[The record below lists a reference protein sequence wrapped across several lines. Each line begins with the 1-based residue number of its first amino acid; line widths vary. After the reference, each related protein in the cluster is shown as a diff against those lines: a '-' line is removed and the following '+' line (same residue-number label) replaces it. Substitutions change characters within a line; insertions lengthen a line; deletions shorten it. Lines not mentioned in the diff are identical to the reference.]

1 MFLQNLKYVFDTF
14 GAPVFVPIIIFV
26 ICKFL
31 KVTTKKSFFS
41 ALYVGVGLEGFNLLI
56 NSFTPI
62 ITPVVR
68 QMVKGTG
75 IDLPVF
81 DVGWQA
87 TALVAYS
94 TNAGMI
100 FLCVGLILQIG
111 LFLVKWT
118 DIFQPSDLW
127 NNYSYMVWGSMT
139 YAVTKNMF
147 LALGLMIFLNLI
159 SLLIAE
165 VMANRW
171 SNYYHYPNC
180 TIIALHNIEP
190 AIFAVILDPL
200 LNRLGLNK
208 VKLNPEQLQRK
219 LGFLGEPVSLGLIL
233 GLLIGILGNISRIG
247 TISGWG
253 QITITGVATAAI
265 MAIFP
270 KVAGIF
276 SQAFLPISE
285 AASKAVRGEA
295 TNSRKWFLGVNDAAG
310 YGEPATLISGIILI
324 PIMVVIAMILP
335 GNKTLPVVDLVAIP
349 FMVEGIVCLVNG
361 NILKVLITGVIWF
374 SIGLLMCTHT
384 AGLFTQ
390 IASSVG
396 VKLPVGALLITS
408 FNILG
413 KPLIGLIFMAFLTE
427 SPILIGICVV
437 VYLILY
443 FLFKKNK
450 NAVYDY
456 LEKNAA
462 KNEDQKQKLEL

>member
-1 MFLQNLKYVFDTF
+1 MFLQGMKYVFDTF
-14 GAPVFVPIIIFV
+14 GAPVFVPIIVFI
-26 ICKFL
+26 ICKVL
-31 KVTTKKSFFS
+31 RVSMKKSFFS

-100 FLCVGLILQIG
+100 FLCIGLVLQIV

-118 DIFQPSDLW
+118 DVFQPSDLW

-139 YAVTKNMF
+139 YAVTKNMI
-147 LALGLMIFLNLI
+147 LSVGLMIFLNLV
-159 SLLIAE
+159 SLLVAE
-165 VMANRW
+165 IMANRW

-180 TIIALHNIEP
+180 TIIAMHNIEP
-190 AIFAVILDPL
+190 AIFSLILDPFF
-200 LNRLGLNK
+200 NKLGLNK
-208 VKLNPEQLQRK
+208 VKLNPDELQKK
-219 LGFLGEPVSLGLIL
+219 LGFLGEPVSLGLML
-233 GLLIGILGNISRIG
+233 GLLIGILGNVSRIN
-247 TISGWG
+247 TIAGWG
-253 QITITGVATAAI
+253 QIAITGVATASI

-276 SQAFLPISE
+276 AQAFLPISE
-285 AASKAVRGEA
+285 AASKSVKGKSE
-295 TNSRKWFLGVNDAAG
+295 SKRKWFLGVNDAAG

-349 FMVEGIVCLVNG
+349 FMVEGMVCLVNG
-361 NILKVLITGVIWF
+361 NILKVLISGVIWF

-384 AGLFTQ
+384 AALFTQ
-390 IASSVG
+390 IAASVG

-413 KPLIGLIFMAFLTE
+413 KPLIGLIFMAFLTQ
-427 SPILIGICVV
+427 SPVFISICVI
-437 VYLILY
+437 VYLVIY

-450 NAVYDY
+450 DAVYDY
-456 LEKNAA
+456 LERNAA
-462 KNEDQKQKLEL
+462 KNEGIEGGES

>member
-1 MFLQNLKYVFDTF
+1 MFFRDLKYLFDTF

-26 ICKFL
+26 ISKIL

-41 ALYVGVGLEGFNLLI
+41 ALYVGVGLEGFSLLI

-62 ITPVVR
+62 ITPIVK
-68 QMVKGTG
+68 QMVNSTG

-81 DVGWQA
+81 DIGWQA

-94 TNAGMI
+94 TNVGIM
-100 FLCVGLILQIG
+100 FLCVGLVLQIC
-111 LFLVKWT
+111 LFLLKWT
-118 DIFQPSDLW
+118 DVFQPSDLW
-127 NNYSYMVWGSMT
+127 NNYSYMVWGSMA
-139 YAVTKNMF
+139 YVVTKSMS
-147 LALGLMIFLNLI
+147 LALGLMIFLNLV

-165 VMANRW
+165 IMANRW

-180 TIIALHNIEP
+180 TIISLHNIEP
-190 AIFAVILDPL
+190 AIFAVILDPV
-200 LNRLGLNK
+200 LNKLGLNK
-208 VKLNPEQLQRK
+208 IRLNPEGLKKK
-219 LGFLGEPVSLGLIL
+219 LGFLGEPVSLGLLL
-233 GLLIGILGNISRIG
+233 GLLIGILGNISRIN
-247 TISGWG
+247 TIAGWG

-270 KVAGIF
+270 KVADIF
-276 SQAFLPISE
+276 AQAFLPISE
-285 AASKAVRGEA
+285 AASKAVKGE
-295 TNSRKWFLGVNDAAG
+295 SGSKRKWFLGVNDAAG
-310 YGEPATLISGIILI
+310 YGEPATLISGTILI

-335 GNKTLPVVDLVAIP
+335 GNKTLPVVDLVALP

-384 AGLFTQ
+384 APLFTQ
-390 IASSVG
+390 IAASVG
-396 VKLPVGALLITS
+396 IKLPVGALLITS

-413 KPLIGLIFMAFLTE
+413 KPLVGLIFMAFLTK
-427 SPILIGICVV
+427 SPILIGICII
-437 VYLILY
+437 VYLIVY

-456 LEKNAA
+456 LEKTAA
-462 KNEDQKQKLEL
+462 KNEYVKEKLDV